1 MKATAAVVLSCVL
14 ISSAGAET
22 NEISANYKLPGCRDF
37 IAIPGNPQLNR
48 VLVQDSARLYRATL
62 CGGEMDGIAN
72 TLQVMGQI
80 CWPYGVTGAQ
90 IDAVVMNYIERI
102 PERHHES
109 FTVLAIEALK
119 RAWPCRR

>member
-1 MKATAAVVLSCVL
+1 MRASGAIILL
-14 ISSAGAET
+14 IVSISAAGAEN

-37 IAIPGNPQLNR
+37 VAIGSDNQLSR
-48 VLVQDSARLYRATL
+48 ALVQDTSRLYRAAI
-62 CGGEMDGIAN
+62 CGGQIEGIAN

-80 CWPYGVTGAQ
+80 CWPYGVTGGQ

-102 PERHHES
+102 PERQHES

-119 RAWPCRR
+119 RAWPCRH